1 MLVFKASSER
11 GGGNSEVGV
20 EGGRRKSP
28 VDWCEK
34 GRQPVP
40 GAVRWTQI
48 FPDAPIEEIKRPTYN
63 MQNLV
68 ASPMKFSFLEGKLH
82 GWVFSAGTSGVK
94 AACWCWQ
101 CWARQP
107 RQALRGAVLGRPQP
121 LPRVPGSAC
130 ARPLANSLRG
140 GLKINTWACWAAFLA
155 KINTA
160 SLPAPREL
168 GHTRSLGAPRHPPGL
183 RRTSHP
189 TRGARRPG
197 GCQIPPLTPAPATFS
212 AGSQEENRACKPN
225 SSRGSSSPPAR
236 EWETNSPMHRI
247 SKSSLLFPAILP
259 NPLFFSL

>member
-1 MLVFKASSER
+1 M
-11 GGGNSEVGV
+11 
-20 EGGRRKSP
+20 P
-28 VDWCEK
+28 V
-34 GRQPVP
+34 
-40 GAVRWTQI
+40 
-48 FPDAPIEEIKRPTYN
+48 EEIKGPTCN

-68 ASPMKFSFLEGKLH
+68 ALPMKFSFLEGKLH

-107 RQALRGAVLGRPQP
+107 RQALRGAVLGRSQP

-168 GHTRSLGAPRHPPGL
+168 GHTSALWGHLLTRLASAIRVTPRGELGGRVGAKSPR
-183 RRTSHP
+183 
-189 TRGARRPG
+189 
-197 GCQIPPLTPAPATFS
+197 
-212 AGSQEENRACKPN
+212 
-225 SSRGSSSPPAR
+225 
-236 EWETNSPMHRI
+236 
-247 SKSSLLFPAILP
+247 
-259 NPLFFSL
+259 